1 MLEMKHKEI
10 QIHKF
15 IPLRAKEK
23 ESKTVSKR
31 RKGESKGH
39 GETLKTLT

>member
-1 MLEMKHKEI
+1 MKHKEI

-15 IPLRAKEK
+15 IPLRGKEK

-31 RKGESKGH
+31 RKGESKRGH
-39 GETLKTLT
+39 REALKTLT